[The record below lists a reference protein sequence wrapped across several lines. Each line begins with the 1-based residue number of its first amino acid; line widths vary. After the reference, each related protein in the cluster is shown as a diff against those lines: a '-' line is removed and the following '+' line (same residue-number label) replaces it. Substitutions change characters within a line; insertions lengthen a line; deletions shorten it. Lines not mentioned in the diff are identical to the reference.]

1 MFHKIICFTEFCA
14 TRKLRENIQMHQII
28 FLRFDL
34 VIENE
39 ATLFQFRG
47 TVNNYI
53 KDTVAK
59 MHGV

>member
-1 MFHKIICFTEFCA
+1 
-14 TRKLRENIQMHQII
+14 MHQII

-59 MHGV
+59 MRGV